1 MTDTTFM
8 LILDILVIIAVLS
21 LAGLCA
27 EWLSRYPQSAL
38 TRRLDKWFRRAGF

>member
-27 EWLSRYPQSAL
+27 EWLSRHPHASL
-38 TRRLDKWFRRAGF
+38 TKWLDKWFRRAGF